1 MGILSQ
7 YMPDSLQLVSGIFLI
22 TSIAIALIIIL
33 EKRSPYR
40 TVAWILILVIL
51 PIVGLIFYLFF
62 GQDYRKRKIF
72 SRKGLKEVGKLR
84 VMISKQL
91 RQISKKHIS
100 TDPAVV
106 EHEKLISL
114 LLKNSNSLLT
124 TGNKVEILNNGE
136 ATFTAIFKSIEQ
148 ARHHI
153 HLEYYIIDDDET
165 GQYLKNLLI
174 RKSREG
180 VEVRVIIDDVG
191 SWGLKKKFLN
201 ELTSAGVELYPF
213 MQVRFPRLTSK
224 VNFRNHRK
232 IAVID
237 GKVGFTG
244 GINFADRYKNGL
256 KEIGPWRDMHLKI
269 TGDAVASLQV
279 VFAADWFFVTQQNLK
294 GKNYYPPLSEAQG
307 VPIQV
312 SASGPDSD
320 WESIGQGIFTAITS
334 AKKSVYIA
342 TPYLIPPSYILT
354 ALKIAAL
361 GGIDVRIIIPEKSDA
376 RFSKWCSFSF
386 VQKLLEA
393 GVRVYFYQKGF
404 IHSKIL
410 MVDSTMATIGS
421 TNIDVRSIE
430 TNFEVNAFIY
440 NEKVGK
446 QFEHYFREDLTN
458 SREITL
464 EEWEKRE
471 WIKKFQESIAHIFSP
486 ML

>member
-1 MGILSQ
+1 
-7 YMPDSLQLVSGIFLI
+7 MPDSLQLVSAIFLI

-91 RQISKKHIS
+91 RQIGKKHLT

-136 ATFTAIFKSIEQ
+136 ATFRSIFKAIAH

-165 GQYLKNLLI
+165 GQFLKNLLI
-174 RKSREG
+174 KKSMEG

-191 SWGLKKKFLN
+191 SWGLKKKFLY
-201 ELTSAGVELYPF
+201 ELTSAGVEIFPF

-232 IAVID
+232 IAIID
-237 GKVGFTG
+237 GNVGYTG
-244 GINFADRYKNGL
+244 GINFADRYKNGV
-256 KEIGPWRDMHLKI
+256 KEIGPWRDMHIKI

-294 GKNYYPPLSEAQG
+294 GKNYYPPLTEAQG
-307 VPIQV
+307 VPMQI

-320 WESIGQGIFTAITS
+320 WESIGQGIFTAITG
-334 AKKSVYIA
+334 AKKSIYIA

-361 GGIDVRIIIPEKSDA
+361 SGVDVRIIIPEKSDA

-386 VQKLLEA
+386 VQKLLET
-393 GVRVYFYQKGF
+393 GVRVYFYQNGF

-410 MVDSTMATIGS
+410 IVDSSMVTIGS
-421 TNIDVRSIE
+421 TNIDFRSIE

-440 NEKVGK
+440 NEKVAK
-446 QFEHYFREDLTN
+446 QFEHFFREDLSN
-458 SREITL
+458 SREIIA
-464 EEWEKRE
+464 EEWENRE